1 MLWPP
6 RAFRAAMTG
15 LFFALCTLAWVVGC
29 APAGRPAG
37 SPEKPPV
44 AVHLARHSPITLTYQ
59 GVAGWQFTAGST
71 TLLVD
76 PYFSRP
82 DLESEAPISSDLAAV
97 RAHAPAR
104 AAAIL
109 IGHSHADHVL
119 DAPAVARLTGAEIV
133 GSESTA
139 HYASAAGVPANQ
151 IITVKGG
158 GDFEFPSFSL
168 RVIPSLH
175 SALEGKHRFGANQLI
190 PSDVTLP
197 LRFTDFVEGGTFAY
211 LVRSAGHEVLFLDT
225 ANFIER
231 ELEGIHPDV
240 AVVATGLRHEIH
252 DYSCRLMRVLG
263 SPPLVFANHFDD
275 WRRTPVPTAQLS
287 PEIQADLARFR
298 AEIRA
303 CSPHTRLIVPEP
315 FSPNVVE

>member
-1 MLWPP
+1 
-6 RAFRAAMTG
+6 MTG
-15 LFFALCTLAWVVGC
+15 LPFALCALAWVIGFSRAVH
-29 APAGRPAG
+29 PVG
-37 SPEKPPV
+37 SPAKPRV
-44 AVHLARHSPITLTYQ
+44 AVASGPRSRITLTYQ
-59 GVAGWQFTAGST
+59 GVAGWQLSAGST

-82 DLESEAPISSDLAAV
+82 DLESEAPISSDPAAV
-97 RAHAPAR
+97 RAHAPAH

-109 IGHSHADHVL
+109 IGHSHADHLL
-119 DAPAVARLTGAEIV
+119 DAPAVARLTGAEII

-139 HYASAAGVPANQ
+139 HYARAAGVPADR

-158 GDFEFPSFSL
+158 EDFEFSSFSL

-175 SALEGKHRFGANQLI
+175 SALDGKHRFGANQLI
-190 PSDVTLP
+190 PSDPTLP
-197 LRFTDFVEGGTFAY
+197 LHFADFGEGGTLAY
-211 LVRSAGHEVLFLDT
+211 LVRSTGHEVLFLDT

-263 SPPLVFANHFDD
+263 FPPLVFANHFDD
-275 WRRTPVPTAQLS
+275 WRQAPLPTSQLS

-298 AEIRA
+298 AELHA